1 MLRRH
6 VTIATLFTLLLP
18 ACVVE
23 EIDAIIAER
32 GVTYCS
38 TADSSTA
45 ADTSTSTSTG
55 TSVGASEVGTSGGAS
70 ASMSAAGT
78 LDTASSTSSTSSA
91 SSASS
96 TGEPAGPVCGD
107 SVIAGD
113 EECDDGNALDGD
125 GCRNDC
131 TRRWIVF
138 VTSEPF
144 KQGKFNGITGA
155 DYECR
160 HRATNMFLPNGERY
174 MAWVST
180 SKVQP
185 ADRLYH
191 ARGPYVL
198 VNGLQ
203 VAANWDALT
212 SGTLENP
219 INVSEKSETV
229 SAVVWTGT
237 DITGLRLPNTQHC
250 SDWTYNDS
258 DQTGWLADSSATDA
272 FWTRGVENPCN
283 AEAAIYCFEQP

>member
-1 MLRRH
+1 MHLRSS
-6 VTIATLFTLLLP
+6 TISALLTLIVP
-18 ACVVE
+18 ACVIE
-23 EIDAIIAER
+23 RIDAIIAEH

-38 TADSSTA
+38 TTESSTA
-45 ADTSTSTSTG
+45 AEASSGTSTSTG
-55 TSVGASEVGTSGGAS
+55 TEGGETSTTEEGG
-70 ASMSAAGT
+70 ASMSASGT
-78 LDTASSTSSTSSA
+78 LGTSSGGS
-91 SSASS
+91 SS

-107 SVIAGD
+107 HVVAGD
-113 EECDDGNALDGD
+113 EECDDGNELDGD
-125 GCRNDC
+125 ACRNDC

-144 KQGKFNGITGA
+144 KQGNFNGITGA

-174 MAWVST
+174 MAWIST

-203 VAANWDALT
+203 VAASWDALI

-237 DITGLRLPNTQHC
+237 DVTGLRLPNTQHC

-258 DQTGWLADSSATDA
+258 DQTGWLADSLATDA
-272 FWTRGVENPCN
+272 YWTRGVESHCGV
-283 AEAAIYCFEQP
+283 EAAIYCIEQP